1 MHLFVYGSLMFEPVW
16 SRLVE
21 GTYAKR
27 PARLYGFA
35 RRRVRN
41 DVYPVIFPSL
51 GAEWVDGQVYLHVGD
66 DDLKRLDF
74 FEGEFYD
81 RQSHAVTVAPFEK
94 TAADVYVLRD
104 EYLHMTDDTAW
115 DPQWFAEEGLALFL
129 GHYKGF

>member
-1 MHLFVYGSLMFEPVW
+1 MHLFVYGSLMLEPVW
-16 SRLVE
+16 DRLVRR
-21 GTYAKR
+21 TYVKR
-27 PARLYGFA
+27 PARLHGFT

-51 GAEWVDGQVYLHVGD
+51 PAEWVDGQVYLYVGD
-66 DDLKRLDF
+66 DDLKRLDS

-81 RQSHAVTVAPFEK
+81 RQSHTVTVAGFEK
-94 TAADVYVLRD
+94 IAAGVYVLRE
-104 EYLHMTDDTAW
+104 EYLHMTDDFAW